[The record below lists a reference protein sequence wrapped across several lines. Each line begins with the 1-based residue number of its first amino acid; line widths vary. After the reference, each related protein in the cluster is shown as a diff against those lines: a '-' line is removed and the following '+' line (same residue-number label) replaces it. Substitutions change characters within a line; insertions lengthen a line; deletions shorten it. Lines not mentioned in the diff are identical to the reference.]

1 MDRGNTRRR
10 LLWPAVVAALAA
22 SAVGLLWTAD
32 RPALAVAANPA
43 GARPGAVA
51 PSPDLPESF
60 GGVQILAPQSG
71 AKLRGLARI
80 SAEWPNARGYAVFRV
95 DGKFMY
101 ATTPP
106 YEMRW
111 DSSTAKDG
119 KHVVTVDA
127 YDSSTR
133 YAGSA
138 SIGVVVENSIDSPP
152 EGVLL
157 TVRFDERD
165 QLGRQISARGELEAL
180 RSGEVLPAGFDVLS
194 GELRGRL
201 SQSVLDTLY
210 EGTSA
215 LVRNQLRT
223 GSLII
228 GGTSRPVSEAG
239 RYAMV
244 QISPNGLAVPETG
257 GGTRPRLGVG
267 EVSISLA
274 DYPVLPGDT
283 WRKPMGVVCDLYTRR
298 AIYVQGT
305 HTFEGLRWFRGRE
318 CAVITSKYTVPELPL
333 FSGDVRQVAATP
345 PPSPSYTVEL
355 TQMRG
360 GGMGGGGMRGGGMRG
375 GGMRGGG
382 MRGGGMRG
390 GGAGM
395 APGGTSAQRRA
406 PATAGAGGAPGR
418 ATGELQR
425 VGLVDLE
432 GTRRTF
438 LARESGRVLH
448 MQDTILGSVQFQVAS
463 TRVASAERP
472 GGYTLELTQMRGGG
486 MGGGMRGGGMGG
498 GMRGGGMRGGGMR
511 GGGTGRQAGG
521 AAAARPGGQAGS
533 QIPPKL
539 RYAFELTV
547 DLVESD

>member
-1 MDRGNTRRR
+1 MRAKGSVTMNRGNTRRR
-10 LLWPAVVAALAA
+10 LLWPVVVAALAA

-32 RPALAVAANPA
+32 RSALAVAANPA

-71 AKLRGLARI
+71 AKLRGLARVA
-80 SAEWPNARGYAVFRV
+80 AEWPNARGYAVFRV

-111 DSSTAKDG
+111 DTSTGKDG

-165 QLGRQISARGELEAL
+165 QLGLQVSARGELEAL
-180 RSGEVLPAGFDVLS
+180 RANEVLPAGFDVLS

-244 QISPNGLAVPETG
+244 QISPNGLAVPETA
-257 GGTRPRLGVG
+257 GGTRPRLGIG

-274 DYPVLPGDT
+274 DYPVVPGDT
-283 WRKPMGVVCDLYTRR
+283 WHKPMGVVCDLYTRR

-318 CAVITSKYTVPELPL
+318 CAVITSKYTIPELPL
-333 FSGDVRQVAATP
+333 FSGDVQQVAATL

-360 GGMGGGGMRGGGMRG
+360 GGRRGGGMRGGMMGGGMRGGGMRG
-375 GGMRGGG
+375 GMMGGG
-382 MRGGGMRG
+382 MRGG
-390 GGAGM
+390 A
-395 APGGTSAQRRA
+395 SAQRRG

-418 ATGELQR
+418 AAGELQR
-425 VGLVDLE
+425 VRLVDLE

-438 LARESGRVLH
+438 LTREGGRILH

-472 GGYTLELTQMRGGG
+472 GGYTLELAQ
-486 MGGGMRGGGMGG
+486 
-498 GMRGGGMRGGGMR
+498 MRGGGMRGGGMR
-511 GGGTGRQAGG
+511 GGMMGGGMRGGGMRAGGTSRQAGG
-521 AAAARPGGQAGS
+521 AAAVRPGAQAGP

-539 RYAFELTV
+539 RYGFELAV

>member
-10 LLWPAVVAALAA
+10 LLWPVVLAALAA
-22 SAVGLLWTAD
+22 SAVGLLWTTV

-43 GARPGAVA
+43 GARPGAA
-51 PSPDLPESF
+51 ATSTDLPNSF

-71 AKLRGLARI
+71 AKLRGLTRI
-80 SAEWPNARGYAVFRV
+80 KAEWPNARGYAVFRV

-138 SIGVVVENSIDSPP
+138 SIGVVVENSIDCPP

-180 RSGEVLPAGFDVLS
+180 RANEVLPAGFDVLS

-244 QISPNGLAVPETG
+244 QISPNGLAVPETA
-257 GGTRPRLGVG
+257 GGTRPRLGMG

-283 WRKPMGVVCDLYTRR
+283 WHKPMGVVCDLYTRR

-318 CAVITSKYTVPELPL
+318 CAVVISKYTVRELPL
-333 FSGDVRQVAATP
+333 FSGDVQQVAATL

-360 GGMGGGGMRGGGMRG
+360 SMMGGGMRGGGMRG
-375 GGMRGGG
+375 GGMRGGRAG
-382 MRGGGMRG
+382 MMRGG
-390 GGAGM
+390 AG
-395 APGGTSAQRRA
+395 AQRRG
-406 PATAGAGGAPGR
+406 PATAVPGGAPGR
-418 ATGELQR
+418 AAGELQR
-425 VGLVDLE
+425 VRLVDLE

-438 LARESGRVLH
+438 LTRESGRVLH

-463 TRVASAERP
+463 TRIASAERP

-486 MGGGMRGGGMGG
+486 MRGGGMRGGGMMGG
-498 GMRGGGMRGGGMR
+498 GMRGGGMMGGGMRGGGMR

-521 AAAARPGGQAGS
+521 AAAARPGGQAGA

-539 RYAFELTV
+539 GYGFEFTV

>member
-22 SAVGLLWTAD
+22 SAVGLLWTTD
-32 RPALAVAANPA
+32 GPALAVAANPA
-43 GARPGAVA
+43 GERPGAVA
-51 PSPDLPESF
+51 PSPDLPDSF
-60 GGVQILAPQSG
+60 GGMQILAPQSG
-71 AKLRGLARI
+71 AKLRGLTRI
-80 SAEWPNARGYAVFRV
+80 EAEWPNARGYAVFRV

-111 DSSTAKDG
+111 DTSTARDG

-138 SIGVVVENSIDSPP
+138 SIGVVVENAIDTPA

-180 RSGEVLPAGFDVLS
+180 RANEVLPAGFDVLS

-239 RYAMV
+239 RYAIV
-244 QISPNGLAVPETG
+244 QISPNGLAVPETA
-257 GGTRPRLGVG
+257 GGTRARLGLG
-267 EVSISLA
+267 EVSVSLA

-283 WRKPMGVVCDLYTRR
+283 WHKPMGVVCDLYTRR

-318 CAVITSKYTVPELPL
+318 CAVIISRYTVRELPL
-333 FSGDVRQVAATP
+333 YSRDVQQVAATP

-355 TQMRG
+355 TQMR
-360 GGMGGGGMRGGGMRG
+360 GGGMRGGGMRG

-390 GGAGM
+390 GGMRGGGMGAG
-395 APGGTSAQRRA
+395 ASAQRRG
-406 PATAGAGGAPGR
+406 PTAAGPGGAPGR
-418 ATGELQR
+418 AAGELQR
-425 VGLVDLE
+425 AHLVDLE

-448 MQDTILGSVQFQVAS
+448 MQDTILGSVQFQVAA
-463 TRVASAERP
+463 TRVASAERA
-472 GGYTLELTQMRGGG
+472 GGYTLELTQMR
-486 MGGGMRGGGMGG
+486 GG

-511 GGGTGRQAGG
+511 GGGMRGGGMRGGGMRGGGAGRQAGG
-521 AAAARPGGQAGS
+521 AAAARPGAPAAS

-539 RYAFELTV
+539 RYGFELTV